1 MRTNAKTKRDA
12 FGQGSNAPEKYPAEA
27 PENSLRP
34 LTSEEQAIAARVAA
48 DSDREWE
55 TITEDS
61 VLDYSLGRW
70 AFELPPEAVKLQCEH
85 RFAFRWI
92 TRTKE
97 RIDEIRTK
105 QPPARWWI
113 CNRANTPFLAHLCD
127 PVLGA
132 VVREDQILVFQP
144 WWMREK
150 MRAIVQGIAD
160 GKSADLT
167 EMDGKARGAAH
178 FNASKRL
185 YGDGRPEARQEIKG
199 GDQIVYDGDLEEG
212 SDGLV
217 AEA

>member
-1 MRTNAKTKRDA
+1 MKKYNKQYSKEAYPQET
-12 FGQGSNAPEKYPAEA
+12 SSPENPIPAEA
-27 PENSLRP
+27 APETLRP
-34 LTSEEQAIAARVAA
+34 LTPEEQAIAARIAA
-48 DSDREWE
+48 DQDREWE

-61 VLDYSLGRW
+61 ALDYSLGRW
-70 AFELPPEAVKLQCEH
+70 TFELPPEAKKAQDEK

-113 CNRANTPFLAHLCD
+113 CNRSNTPFLAHLCD

-144 WWMREK
+144 WWMRDK

-167 EMDGKARGAAH
+167 AKDGEARGAAR
-178 FNASKRL
+178 FAASA
-185 YGDGRPEARQEIKG
+185 RPMGGGQETRQEIKG
-199 GDQIVYDGDLEEG
+199 GDQIVYDGDLEE
-212 SDGLV
+212 SGLV
-217 AEA
+217 AAEE